1 MKQARYLLDTHALVF
16 WSNQTGVSPAFI
28 QFFDQQ
34 NQQGTL
40 YVSAISF
47 WEIALLVQKSR
58 LAIPDVQTWQ
68 VELFQHTNLHLL
80 NPAASEMSASTLL
93 PSYHKDPFDRLL
105 IVQAQQH
112 ALTLVTQDQIIP
124 QYAVATHWVS

>member
-1 MKQARYLLDTHALVF
+1 MKQVRYLFDTHALVF
-16 WSNQTGVSPAFI
+16 WSSQTTVSPAFI

-47 WEIALLVQKSR
+47 WEIALLAQKKR
-58 LAIPDVQTWQ
+58 LAIPDVQAWQ
-68 VELFQHTNLHLL
+68 AELLQHTKLHLL
-80 NPAASEMSASTLL
+80 DPTVTEMIASTLL
-93 PSYHKDPFDRLL
+93 PPHHKDPFDRLL

-112 ALTLVTQDQIIP
+112 ELTLVTQDQIIP
-124 QYAVATHWVS
+124 QYAVATYWVP